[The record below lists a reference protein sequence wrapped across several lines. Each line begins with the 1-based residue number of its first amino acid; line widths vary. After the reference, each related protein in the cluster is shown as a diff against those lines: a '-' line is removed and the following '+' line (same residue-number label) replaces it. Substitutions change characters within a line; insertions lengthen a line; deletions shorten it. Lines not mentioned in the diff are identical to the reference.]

1 MNMTDTAKTTARNL
15 SGKVVSNKMDK
26 SIVVLG
32 ERKVKHPL
40 YGKFMRRSTKYHAH
54 DANNECNIG
63 DTVVIQECRPLS
75 KTKCWALIKVL
86 EKAAS

>member
-1 MNMTDTAKTTARNL
+1 MSETIKVEHGVT
-15 SGKVVSNKMDK
+15 GKVVSNKMDK

-54 DANNECNIG
+54 DANNECSVG
-63 DTVVIQECRPLS
+63 DTVIIQECRPMS
-75 KTKCWALIKVL
+75 KTKCWTLIKVL
-86 EKAAS
+86 EKTAS